1 MAAAPLASHP
11 ALVCPSPPWADVDP
25 AHAPSAPV
33 ALTPLDLVA
42 CSAPAEDPFAQNPSG
57 GIKRDAAKA
66 SEGFVKGDKVSH
78 KTFGPGVVLSA
89 SGDVVEVKF
98 TRTGK
103 IKKLMKGFAPI
114 VKIEG

>member
-11 ALVCPSPPWADVDP
+11 ALVCPSPPWADADLV
-25 AHAPSAPV
+25 HAPLVPA
-33 ALTPLDLVA
+33 ALTPRGLA
-42 CSAPAEDPFAQNPSG
+42 AAPAEDPFAQNPSG

-66 SEGFVKGDKVSH
+66 SEGFAKGDKVSH